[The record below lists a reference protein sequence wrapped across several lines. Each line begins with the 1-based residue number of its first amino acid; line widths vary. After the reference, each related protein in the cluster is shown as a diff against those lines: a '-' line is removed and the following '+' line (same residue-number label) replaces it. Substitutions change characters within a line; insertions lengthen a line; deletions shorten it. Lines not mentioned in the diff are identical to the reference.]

1 MQFRNATRSRSGAIR
16 RPLGRAAGLLM
27 ALALSLTSV
36 LVLAACDGGSSDAA
50 SGGSVAERNGESYT
64 GNGSAWCSAL
74 FERPSSVYNNN
85 LAIVAAELC
94 EESEDTDPDKIKAL
108 YEQYGMSNVK
118 DYNYT
123 TGFVGKLVGGSAC
136 AIGYDVLSI
145 NGEPTTVLA
154 ITARGS
160 VSAAELLGDYH
171 SGEFL
176 GENRSDFYGTEVY
189 QHVHEFYENL
199 SKALDD
205 YLSAHPEISSAN
217 RLVVFI
223 TGHSLGGAAANM
235 LGAEFDMGTNG
246 ETWWSGKLQPD
257 DVYVYTFGAIK
268 VLTSDGSIEDGYE
281 NIHNVYNYYDSFGP
295 HGTKATLGASS
306 PYAKFGHADIYRD
319 DRVHDTEV
327 LGADNHLMS
336 NYKRAL
342 ELQGSERILQL
353 ACAGGEGTG
362 GAGAN
367 SEAERTESSDALA
380 SVPEGFAIEGSWKS
394 VGSVGFGQAQPGITV
409 TFDGSQC
416 NFYSPAD
423 TYRLYESGGAL
434 KLDCTNMLW
443 KDTLTFDVEVV
454 DNDHITIYTG
464 SPNTT
469 TQLERLPGGGASSGD
484 LQYIDGMYANF
495 DLPLILVYDFYDDG
509 VVYASWV
516 DDDGNF
522 LTESEGEYSISNGML
537 RMSVDMDAAAE
548 SVGLDV
554 GFNLGKWTSVPVPVE
569 IGGDYLNMG
578 GMEFERIE

>member
-1 MQFRNATRSRSGAIR
+1 MKKLF
-16 RPLGRAAGLLM
+16 PLM
-27 ALALSLTSV
+27 ALLLSLSV
-36 LVLAACDGGSSDAA
+36 LPMLAACDGGSPGSA
-50 SGGSVAERNGESYT
+50 SSENVTERGAEFYT
-64 GNGSAWCSAL
+64 GNGSAWCAAL
-74 FERPSSVYNNN
+74 FEGPSSEYDND
-85 LAIVAAELC
+85 LATVAAELC

-108 YEQYGMSNVK
+108 YAQYGMSNVK

-123 TGFVGKLVGGSAC
+123 TGPLGKLVGGSAC

-145 NGEPTTVLA
+145 NGEPTTVVA

-176 GENRSDFYGTEVY
+176 GENRRDFYGNEVY
-189 QHVHEFYENL
+189 QHVHEFYESL
-199 SKALDD
+199 SSALDD
-205 YLSAHPEISSAN
+205 YLSIHPEISNAN

-235 LGAEFDMGTNG
+235 LGAEFDMGANG
-246 ETWWSGKLQPD
+246 GTWWSERLQPD

-268 VLTSDGSIEDGYE
+268 VLTSDEGIDDGYE
-281 NIHNVYNYYDSFGP
+281 NIHNIYNYYDSFGP

-319 DRVHDTEV
+319 ERVHDTEV

-342 ELQGSERILQL
+342 ELQGSEKILQL
-353 ACAGGEGTG
+353 ACIGRG
-362 GAGAN
+362 GAGE
-367 SEAERTESSDALA
+367 SSSDDDTERVESSDTYAPA
-380 SVPEGFAIEGSWKS
+380 PGGFSIEGSWKS

-409 TFDGSQC
+409 TFDGEQC

-423 TYRLYESGGAL
+423 TYRLYESGGTL

-469 TQLERLPGGGASSGD
+469 TQLERLSAGGSSGD
-484 LQYIDGMYANF
+484 GLKYIDGMFANF
-495 DLPLILVYDFYDDG
+495 DLPIILAYDFYDDG
-509 VVYASWV
+509 VVFGCWL
-516 DDDGNF
+516 DDDGAV

-537 RMSVDMDAAAE
+537 RMSVDMDAAAK
-548 SVGLDV
+548 SYGLNI
-554 GFNLGKWTSVPVPVE
+554 GFDLGKWTSVDVPIE
-569 IGGDYLNMG
+569 IDGDYLYIG
-578 GMEFERIE
+578 GMEFERIA